1 MNQSRWQS
9 QTRLGEIRGDAELEP
24 VRRSPLG
31 SMWHVWLLLTGPG
44 DDTPQTTIKERAQ
57 LGRARAT
64 SAVIFGLLL
73 FALLALPL
81 GLQDPTHAT
90 LVADVILFVAIFLAS
105 ALNRLGATTP
115 AGWVLVLVLL
125 LAIMGAIVGS
135 PKLDFI
141 YLPGFDL
148 LAIPVMVAALVLPLG
163 WVWVVGIAGAALIA
177 ADIFLQ
183 PRSSTPA
190 SLNGFVALNG
200 VIPLMLRPILL
211 VLVAA
216 ILLFLFGQ
224 LLHQQVVRA
233 DRAEDLAEL
242 ERRQLEQRRQL
253 EMGVQQLLETH
264 VRLAN
269 NDYSARANLPQD
281 NQLWQ
286 VGASLNNLVTRLQ
299 RAGQAD
305 FELRRTREELQ
316 RLAAAIDEAR
326 AGKRPLWPAPAGTAV
341 DLIIERIAPRIR
353 QPLPPPHAGMEPP
366 FSGMMPG
373 MSGPG
378 ARPPSP
384 YPSTPYPEQSGPLY
398 PPNPI
403 AGYPPMPG
411 MSDFPAG
418 PPTTG
423 ALNSSWGQPNPFTN
437 SNRRQPGG
445 TGENSG
451 GGNIGNMGNVV
462 PENPWFAPPEG
473 YES

>member
-9 QTRLGEIRGDAELEP
+9 QTRLGGIHGGAELEP
-24 VRRSPLG
+24 VQRSPLG
-31 SMWHVWLLLTGPG
+31 SLWHVWLLLTGPG
-44 DDTPQTTIKERAQ
+44 DDAPQTTIKERAQ

-163 WVWVVGIAGAALIA
+163 WVWVVGVAGAALIA

-183 PRSSTPA
+183 PRSSTPTTMA
-190 SLNGFVALNG
+190 GFVALNG
-200 VIPLMLRPILL
+200 VVPLMLRPIIL

-253 EMGVQQLLETH
+253 EIGVQQLLETH

-326 AGKRPLWPAPAGTAV
+326 AGKRPFWPAPAGTAV
-341 DLIIERIAPRIR
+341 DLIIERIAPRTR
-353 QPLPPPHAGMEPP
+353 QPLPPPHAGMEPS
-366 FSGMMPG
+366 FSGMTPGMPG
-373 MSGPG
+373 MPGAG
-378 ARPPSP
+378 ARPHSP
-384 YPSTPYPEQSGPLY
+384 YPSTPYPEQSGPL
-398 PPNPI
+398 NPMGGI
-403 AGYPPMPG
+403 PPMPG
-411 MSDFPAG
+411 MPDFPAG
-418 PPTTG
+418 PPATG
-423 ALNSSWGQPNPFTN
+423 SLNASWGQPNPFAN
-437 SNRRQPGG
+437 ANRRQP
-445 TGENSG
+445 GENSG
-451 GGNIGNMGNVV
+451 GGNLGNVV
-462 PENPWFAPPEG
+462 PENPWFAPPED
-473 YES
+473 YDS